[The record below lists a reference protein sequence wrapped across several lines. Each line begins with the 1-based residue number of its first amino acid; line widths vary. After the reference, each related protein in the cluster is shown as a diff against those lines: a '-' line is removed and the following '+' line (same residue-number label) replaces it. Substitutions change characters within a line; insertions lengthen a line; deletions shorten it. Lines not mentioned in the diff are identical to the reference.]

1 MSCSQS
7 RKWTD
12 KEREE
17 VRKTL
22 RDYRDRS
29 AIRHM
34 EAANYGN
41 LEQCVLTTIEGT
53 YPDYNK
59 YDHFSAKEDTLNAAM
74 VSCVGFSIGDN
85 FENLPLLVS
94 GGRACNRP
102 VSCPQARPTN
112 RSRPFYTC
120 LAGKVK
126 ELYVTPQQFTVAL
139 FIAAGRTDRVGRRD
153 ATVRRFGGGSGR
165 RFDGRETGRS
175 GKEIAVW
182 RKSKKD
188 CSVSSPF
195 LWI

>member
-1 MSCSQS
+1 MKKIITLLAVVAFVVSCSQS

-59 YDHFSAKEDTLNAAM
+59 YDQLTAKEDTLNAAM

-85 FENLPLLVS
+85 FENLPLLFPAAELQGERIAEHPICQPAS
-94 GGRACNRP
+94 
-102 VSCPQARPTN
+102 SMPT
-112 RSRPFYTC
+112 
-120 LAGKVK
+120 
-126 ELYVTPQQFTVAL
+126 
-139 FIAAGRTDRVGRRD
+139 RT
-153 ATVRRFGGGSGR
+153 
-165 RFDGRETGRS
+165 
-175 GKEIAVW
+175 
-182 RKSKKD
+182 
-188 CSVSSPF
+188 SSP
-195 LWI
+195 LPIAQWVCSPIVTEARRTRWIRIRIICRY

>member
-1 MSCSQS
+1 MKKIITLLAVVAFVVSCSQS

-12 KEREE
+12 KERED

-59 YDHFSAKEDTLNAAM
+59 YDQLPAKEDTLNAAM

-85 FENLPLLVS
+85 FENLPLLF
-94 GGRACNRP
+94 P
-102 VSCPQARPTN
+102 PTQLQQAGILPAGLTEEQIQA
-112 RSRPFYTC
+112 FYTC
-120 LAGKVK
+120 LAAKVK

-139 FIAAGRTDRVGRRD
+139 FVQPGVPTELADAMQQCAVSVAAPAADST
-153 ATVRRFGGGSGR
+153 
-165 RFDGRETGRS
+165 
-175 GKEIAVW
+175 AV
-182 RKSKKD
+182 KPAAPAKK
-188 CSVSSPF
+188 
-195 LWI
+195 

>member
-1 MSCSQS
+1 MKKIITLLAVVAFVVSCSQS

-34 EAANYGN
+34 EAANYSN

-59 YDHFSAKEDTLNAAM
+59 YDQLTAKEDTLNAAM

-85 FENLPLLVS
+85 FENLPLLF
-94 GGRACNRP
+94 P
-102 VSCPQARPTN
+102 
-112 RSRPFYTC
+112 
-120 LAGKVK
+120 
-126 ELYVTPQQFTVAL
+126 
-139 FIAAGRTDRVGRRD
+139 AAGSYGLHLD
-153 ATVRRFGGGSGR
+153 AH
-165 RFDGRETGRS
+165 
-175 GKEIAVW
+175 
-182 RKSKKD
+182 
-188 CSVSSPF
+188 
-195 LWI
+195 L

>member
-1 MSCSQS
+1 MKKIITLLAVVAFVVSCSQS

-34 EAANYGN
+34 EAANYSN

-59 YDHFSAKEDTLNAAM
+59 YDQLTAKEDTLNAAM

-85 FENLPLLVS
+85 FENLPLLFP
-94 GGRACNRP
+94 AAELQ
-102 VSCPQARPTN
+102 QAGILPAGATDEQIQA
-112 RSRPFYTC
+112 FYTC

-139 FIAAGRTDRVGRRD
+139 FVQPGVPTELADAMQQCAASVVAPAADST
-153 ATVRRFGGGSGR
+153 
-165 RFDGRETGRS
+165 
-175 GKEIAVW
+175 AV
-182 RKSKKD
+182 KPAAPAKK
-188 CSVSSPF
+188 
-195 LWI
+195 

>member
-1 MSCSQS
+1 MKKIITLLAVVAFVVSCSQS

-59 YDHFSAKEDTLNAAM
+59 YDQLTAKEDTLNAAM

-85 FENLPLLVS
+85 FENLPLLFP
-94 GGRACNRP
+94 AAELQ
-102 VSCPQARPTN
+102 QAGIQA
-112 RSRPFYTC
+112 FYTC

-139 FIAAGRTDRVGRRD
+139 FVQPGVPTELADAMQQCAASVAAPAADST
-153 ATVRRFGGGSGR
+153 
-165 RFDGRETGRS
+165 
-175 GKEIAVW
+175 AV
-182 RKSKKD
+182 KPAAPAKK
-188 CSVSSPF
+188 
-195 LWI
+195 

>member
-1 MSCSQS
+1 MKKIITLLAVVAFVVSCSQS

-59 YDHFSAKEDTLNAAM
+59 YDQLTAKEDTLNAAM
-74 VSCVGFSIGDN
+74 VSCFRRPS
-85 FENLPLLVS
+85 
-94 GGRACNRP
+94 CNRP

-112 RSRPFYTC
+112 RSRPFI
-120 LAGKVK
+120 LAWP
-126 ELYVTPQQFTVAL
+126 E
-139 FIAAGRTDRVGRRD
+139 R
-153 ATVRRFGGGSGR
+153 
-165 RFDGRETGRS
+165 
-175 GKEIAVW
+175 
-182 RKSKKD
+182 
-188 CSVSSPF
+188 
-195 LWI
+195 

>member
-1 MSCSQS
+1 MKKIITLLAVVAFVVSCSQS

-41 LEQCVLTTIEGT
+41 LEQCVLTTIDQLT
-53 YPDYNK
+53 
-59 YDHFSAKEDTLNAAM
+59 AKEDTLNAAM

-85 FENLPLLVS
+85 FENLPLLFP
-94 GGRACNRP
+94 AAELQ
-102 VSCPQARPTN
+102 QAGILPAGATDEQIQA
-112 RSRPFYTC
+112 FYTC

-139 FIAAGRTDRVGRRD
+139 FVQPGVPTELADAMQQCAASVAAPAADST
-153 ATVRRFGGGSGR
+153 
-165 RFDGRETGRS
+165 
-175 GKEIAVW
+175 AV
-182 RKSKKD
+182 KPAAPAKK
-188 CSVSSPF
+188 
-195 LWI
+195 

>member
-1 MSCSQS
+1 MLNKFNNLIQKTMKKIITLLAVVAFVVSCSQS

-34 EAANYGN
+34 EAANYSN

-59 YDHFSAKEDTLNAAM
+59 YDQLTVSRSAII
-74 VSCVGFSIGDN
+74 SRICRCCFRRPS
-85 FENLPLLVS
+85 
-94 GGRACNRP
+94 CNRP

-112 RSRPFYTC
+112 RSRPFI
-120 LAGKVK
+120 LAWP
-126 ELYVTPQQFTVAL
+126 E
-139 FIAAGRTDRVGRRD
+139 R
-153 ATVRRFGGGSGR
+153 
-165 RFDGRETGRS
+165 
-175 GKEIAVW
+175 
-182 RKSKKD
+182 
-188 CSVSSPF
+188 
-195 LWI
+195 

>member
-1 MSCSQS
+1 MKKIITLLAVVAFVVSCSQS

-59 YDHFSAKEDTLNAAM
+59 LTAKEDTLNAAM

-85 FENLPLLVS
+85 FENLPLLFP
-94 GGRACNRP
+94 AAELQ
-102 VSCPQARPTN
+102 QAGILPAGATDEQIQA
-112 RSRPFYTC
+112 FYTC

-139 FIAAGRTDRVGRRD
+139 FVQPGVPTELADAMQQCAASVAAPAADST
-153 ATVRRFGGGSGR
+153 
-165 RFDGRETGRS
+165 
-175 GKEIAVW
+175 AV
-182 RKSKKD
+182 KPAAPAKK
-188 CSVSSPF
+188 
-195 LWI
+195 